1 MSLKRKRSGQK
12 EEDDGWGKV
21 DLGSDKFEQ
30 LDMEDVD
37 DDEDSF
43 VDNSNTNDDSS
54 SDDDGYDGQN
64 EHGED
69 DEDSDDVYVSDE
81 DDDELLQEE
90 DDDDDD
96 DDIGDIKVLH
106 SFDNETEEE
115 KVERKQKQYDAQP
128 SMFDDVDNS
137 DDSSEDEVC
146 FLYII

>member
-1 MSLKRKRSGQK
+1 MALKRKRSNQK

-30 LDMEDVD
+30 LDMEDVED

-43 VDNSNTNDDSS
+43 VENSNTNESS
-54 SDDDGYDGQN
+54 SDEDDGYDGQN
-64 EHGED
+64 ENGD

-81 DDDELLQEE
+81 DDDELLEE
-90 DDDDDD
+90 EDDDD

-115 KVERKQKQYDAQP
+115 KIERKQKQFDAEP
-128 SMFDDVDNS
+128 SLFDDVDNS

-146 FLYII
+146 FLLCY